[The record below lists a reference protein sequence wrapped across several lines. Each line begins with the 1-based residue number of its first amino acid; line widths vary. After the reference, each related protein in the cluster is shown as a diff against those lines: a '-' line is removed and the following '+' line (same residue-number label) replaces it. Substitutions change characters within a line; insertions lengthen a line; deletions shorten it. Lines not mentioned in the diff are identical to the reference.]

1 MSLVFIDS
9 GLSVEY
15 TNLFW
20 VYNLLQ
26 ETETKEMMIVQCNVA
41 QIHMHMYYMRSLQ
54 KVSRHLTWK
63 LDAFIEEDTRYRNIV
78 HRTMAPQSCSNSSTY
93 INNGWTFSRQTS
105 YNIGYYIKYIMNT
118 KMYLF
123 ISLPRVE
130 ERLGKEG
137 FQWGLKLN

>member
-78 HRTMAPQSCSNSSTY
+78 HFKCIIILSIMSQKSCKKY
-93 INNGWTFSRQTS
+93 LVDPAKFS
-105 YNIGYYIKYIMNT
+105 KH
-118 KMYLF
+118 
-123 ISLPRVE
+123 
-130 ERLGKEG
+130 
-137 FQWGLKLN
+137 